1 MKIATTSALTEKI
14 DGALESVSQSYN
26 DVLKFRG
33 RILETLSS
41 NEIVTS

>member
-14 DGALESVSQSYN
+14 DGALESVTQSYN
-26 DVLKFRG
+26 DVLKFRR